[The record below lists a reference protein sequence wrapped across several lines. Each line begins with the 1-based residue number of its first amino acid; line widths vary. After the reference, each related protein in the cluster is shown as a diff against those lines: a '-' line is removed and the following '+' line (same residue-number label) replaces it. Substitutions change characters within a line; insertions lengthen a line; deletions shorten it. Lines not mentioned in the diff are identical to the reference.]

1 MPSKQNPQLLTTEIK
16 DEYVRR
22 NFEALKKYFEEQNQ
36 LLDFKFVEMDFEE
49 AVSEVKVRHGLTVI
63 PRDLLRLEVTG
74 PGTVTFHR
82 GLFDKT
88 YMVVST
94 TDAVHV
100 RMLVGLYKD
109 SGAEALAE
117 DVTEKW
123 KATV

>member
-1 MPSKQNPQLLTTEIK
+1 MPSKQNPQLLVTEIK
-16 DEYVRR
+16 DEYTRR

-74 PGTVTFHR
+74 PGTITFHR

-109 SGAEALAE
+109 SGATALAE

-123 KATV
+123 RATV